1 MVQEADKPQEDV
13 KPPSVETNKP
23 SGDETTET
31 FLTLPEY
38 EFFSELKARERHG
51 ELDKRV
57 FALDKYAGAGELE
70 RRKHEELKEK
80 HTALQDEHDKL
91 IAVGEGGADVVAKA
105 KELREKEAQLKD
117 DRWALGLDLLAHLD
131 EKEKVERMTK
141 FMAGHEIANRHGIDF
156 SALVAL
162 RPETP
167 EQMENMAKT
176 LAEEK
181 AKAQAT
187 APPQMHADSGGVGGG
202 LDLEGKTAEQLLRIG
217 VEKSKPKTSR

>member
-1 MVQEADKPQEDV
+1 MVQDADKPQQDV
-13 KPPSVETNKP
+13 QPPSVENNKP

-38 EFFSELKARERHG
+38 EFYSELKARERHG
-51 ELDKRV
+51 ELDKQV
-57 FALDKYAGAGELE
+57 SAYSKFAGAGELE

-80 HTALQDEHDKL
+80 HTTLQDEHDKL
-91 IAVGEGGADVVAKA
+91 IAAGEGGADVVAMAKQLREDKA
-105 KELREKEAQLKD
+105 KLKD
-117 DRWALGLDLLAHLD
+117 DQWALGLDLLAHLD

-141 FMAGHEIANRHGIDF
+141 FMAGHEIASRHGIDF

-167 EQMENMAKT
+167 EQMESMAKT

-187 APPQMHADSGGVGGG
+187 ATPQMHADSGGVGGG
-202 LDLEGKTAEQLLRIG
+202 LDLTGMSAEAIIRKG
-217 VEKSKPKTSR
+217 VEASKPKTSR